1 MRVTITLETMKFHAY
16 HGVMEEERI
25 IGGTFLAD
33 VSYVIDTSA
42 VETDNL
48 DDTISYAEVYSIIKK
63 EMNET
68 SKLIE
73 HVAGRIMNTLKS
85 RFPQMSET
93 TIRISKLTPP
103 VDGEAERATVSITC

>member
-1 MRVTITLETMKFHAY
+1 MQR
-16 HGVMEEERI
+16 
-25 IGGTFLAD
+25 
-33 VSYVIDTSA
+33 DTSA

-73 HVAGRIMNTLKS
+73 HVAGRIMNTPLKS